1 VAERAAAR
9 ARRSAQAPW
18 VPYLVPYAAF
28 LLIQEIQARP
38 IGRDSLV
45 LWLLRV
51 VVPFGLFLHYLRQG
65 AFPELRRFR
74 PTLLGVGSDVAV
86 GLGVTLLW
94 VAPYVLGWLPGPE
107 AGRSF
112 DPDQLGHGLR
122 EVVLGLRLLG
132 FAAVTP
138 FVEELFVRS
147 FLVRASELVSFSGLR
162 LEIDERRDWREIPI
176 GAFSVWSFAVTVLY
190 FALSHTT
197 WEWPVAAAT
206 GVIYNL
212 WLMHRREIGALVVT
226 HAVTNA
232 SLFALVALGS
242 GHLPGPGGAP
252 LVLWYFL

>member
-1 VAERAAAR
+1 M
-9 ARRSAQAPW
+9 APW
-18 VPYLVPYAAF
+18 VPYLVPYGAF

-45 LWLLRV
+45 LWVLRV
-51 VVPFGLFLHYLRQG
+51 AVPLGLFLHYLRRG

-74 PTLLGVGSDVAV
+74 PTLPGLASDVLV
-86 GLGVTLLW
+86 GLLVTLIW

-107 AGRSF
+107 PARAF
-112 DPDQLGHGLR
+112 DPGQLGPGLR
-122 EVVLGLRLLG
+122 ELVLGLRLVG

-147 FLVRASELVSFSGLR
+147 FLARASELASFSGLR
-162 LEIDERRDWREIPI
+162 LVIDERRDWREIPL
-176 GAFSVWSFAVTVLY
+176 GVFSLWSFAVTVLY
-190 FALSHTT
+190 FALSHTS

-212 WLMHRREIGALVVT
+212 WLMRRREIGALVLT

-232 SLFALVALGS
+232 SLFALVVLGS